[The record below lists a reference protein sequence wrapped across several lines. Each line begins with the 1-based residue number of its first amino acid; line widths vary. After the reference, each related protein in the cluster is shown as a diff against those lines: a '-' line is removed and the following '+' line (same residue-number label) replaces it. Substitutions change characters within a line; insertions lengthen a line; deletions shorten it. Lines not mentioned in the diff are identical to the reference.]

1 MTAEPAPR
9 ARPAWTA
16 EQANRALP
24 LVRRI
29 VDDLT
34 TCYAAW
40 QDAVIRFEY
49 ATSKARAEAPDP
61 EADALQQDAQKLAVE
76 IEGFVRELD
85 QLGVECR
92 ALDKG
97 LLDFPGE
104 LDGRPVYF
112 CWQKGEAAVD
122 HWHEL
127 DAGFAGRQP
136 LPEPA
141 FSRKQDG
148 RAGSRITR

>member
-1 MTAEPAPR
+1 MTTERASR
-9 ARPAWTA
+9 ARPPWTA

-40 QDAVIRFEY
+40 QEAVIRFEY
-49 ATSKARAEAPDP
+49 ATSKSRAEAPDT
-61 EADALQQDAQKLAVE
+61 EADALQQEAQKLAVE

-85 QLGVECR
+85 ELGVECR

-112 CWQKGEAAVD
+112 CWQRGEAVVD
-122 HWHEL
+122 HWHEI

-141 FSRKQDG
+141 LSRK
-148 RAGSRITR
+148 